1 MQVVQNAAEGL
12 KREFTITVPADE
24 IATKVTEKLTSLR
37 QQVNMKG
44 FRPGKVPVNLLKK
57 MYGQAVMGEVLE
69 ETVNASSQQA
79 LQDGELRPA
88 TQPKIEV
95 QKFEEGSELEYTM
108 AVEVMPEF
116 DPMDFG
122 KLELD
127 RFTAEVED
135 SRVDETISGIAE
147 QQKTFEPISG
157 NRKSKKGDALLID
170 FVGKLDGEP
179 FEGGTGSD
187 FQLELGS
194 GQFIPGFEDQLIGAK
209 AGEKPSVEVTF
220 PEDYQAK
227 ELAGKAAVFDV
238 EVKEV
243 REAKAVEINDD
254 FAKQMG
260 LDDLEAL
267 KNAVRGQLEQE
278 LSGMTRMRL
287 KRTLLDALADNHDFE
302 VPPGMVT
309 SEFDQIVG
317 QLRAQQGDTGHDH
330 DHDHDD
336 DHDHGKVEATEEE
349 KAEYM
354 PIAERRVRLGLLLA
368 EVGRRNNIDVNADEV
383 NRAIM
388 EQARRFP
395 GQERQVMEF
404 YTKTPEAMA
413 QIRAPLFEDKVV
425 DYILEMAKL
434 TDRAVSA
441 EELARDPD
449 DETESSEK
457 KAKPARKTK
466 AKGGKKAADKSAEA
480 DQSDAAS

>member
-24 IATKVTEKLTSLR
+24 IATKVTEKLASLR

-122 KLELD
+122 KLELE
-127 RFTAEVED
+127 RLTAEVEE
-135 SRVDETISGIAE
+135 SRVDEAIANIAE

-170 FVGKLDGEP
+170 FAGKVDGEA
-179 FEGGTGSD
+179 FEGGTATD

-194 GQFIPGFEDQLIGAK
+194 GRFIPGFEDQLIGAK
-209 AGEKPSVEVTF
+209 AGEKSNVEVTF

-227 ELAGKAAVFDV
+227 ELAGKAAVFEV

-243 REAKAVEINDD
+243 REAKAVEVNDD

-260 LDDLEAL
+260 LDDLDAL

-287 KRTLLDALADNHDFE
+287 KRSLLDALADNHDFE
-302 VPPGMVT
+302 VPPGMVD
-309 SEFDQIVG
+309 SEFQQIVG
-317 QLRAQQGDTGHDH
+317 QLRAQQGDAGHDE
-330 DHDHDD
+330 DHDNE
-336 DHDHGKVEATEEE
+336 KVDATEEE
-349 KAEYM
+349 KSEYM

-368 EVGRRNNIDVNADEV
+368 EVGQRNSIDVNADEV

-434 TDRAVSA
+434 TDRPVSA

-466 AKGGKKAADKSAEA
+466 AKGGKKASDKSAEA
-480 DQSDAAS
+480 DQSDAAT

>member
-24 IATKVTEKLTSLR
+24 IATKVTEKLASLR

-122 KLELD
+122 KLELE
-127 RFTAEVED
+127 RLTAEVEAT
-135 SRVDETISGIAE
+135 RVDEAIGNIAE

-170 FVGKLDGEP
+170 FIGKVDGEA
-179 FEGGTGSD
+179 FEGGTATD

-194 GQFIPGFEDQLIGAK
+194 GRFIPGFEDQLIGAK
-209 AGEKPSVEVTF
+209 AGEKPNVEVTF

-227 ELAGKAAVFDV
+227 ELAGKAAVFEV

-278 LSGMTRMRL
+278 LTGMTRMRL

-302 VPPGMVT
+302 VPPGMVD
-309 SEFDQIVG
+309 SEFQQIVG
-317 QLRAQQGDTGHDH
+317 QLRAQQGDEGHDH
-330 DHDHDD
+330 DHEHDQ
-336 DHDHGKVEATEEE
+336 GKVDATEEE
-349 KAEYM
+349 KSEYM

-425 DYILEMAKL
+425 DYILEMANL
-434 TDRAVSA
+434 TDRTVSA

-466 AKGGKKAADKSAEA
+466 AKGGKKASDKSAEA
-480 DQSDAAS
+480 DQSDAAT

>member
-24 IATKVTEKLTSLR
+24 IATKVTEKLASLR

-122 KLELD
+122 KLELE
-127 RFTAEVED
+127 RLTAEVEET
-135 SRVDETISGIAE
+135 RVDEAIGNIAE

-170 FVGKLDGEP
+170 FVGKVDGEA
-179 FEGGTGSD
+179 FEGGTATD

-194 GQFIPGFEDQLIGAK
+194 GRFIPGFEDQLIGAK
-209 AGEKPSVEVTF
+209 AGEKPNVEVTF
-220 PEDYQAK
+220 PEDYQAQ
-227 ELAGKAAVFDV
+227 ELAGKAAVFEV

-243 REAKAVEINDD
+243 REAKAVEVNDD

-278 LSGMTRMRL
+278 LTGMTRMRL

-302 VPPGMVT
+302 VPPGMVE
-309 SEFDQIVG
+309 SEFGQIVG
-317 QLRAQQGDTGHDH
+317 QLRTQQGDGGHDH
-330 DHDHDD
+330 EHDHDD
-336 DHDHGKVEATEEE
+336 GKVEATEEE

-425 DYILEMAKL
+425 DYILEMANL
-434 TDRAVSA
+434 TDRTVSA

-466 AKGGKKAADKSAEA
+466 AKGGKKASDKSAEA
-480 DQSDAAS
+480 DQSDAAT

>member
-24 IATKVTEKLTSLR
+24 IATKVTEKLASLR

-122 KLELD
+122 KLELE
-127 RFTAEVED
+127 RLTAEVEET
-135 SRVDETISGIAE
+135 RVDEAIGNIAE

-170 FVGKLDGEP
+170 FVGKVDGEA
-179 FEGGTGSD
+179 FEGGTATD

-194 GQFIPGFEDQLIGAK
+194 GRFIPGFEDQLIGAK
-209 AGEKPSVEVTF
+209 AGEKPNVEVTF

-227 ELAGKAAVFDV
+227 ELAGKAAVFEV

-260 LDDLEAL
+260 LDDLDAL

-278 LSGMTRMRL
+278 LTGMTRMRL
-287 KRTLLDALADNHDFE
+287 KRSLLDALADNHDVE
-302 VPPGMVT
+302 VPPGMVD
-309 SEFDQIVG
+309 SEFQQIVG
-317 QLRAQQGDTGHDH
+317 QLRAQQGDAGQDLDRDH
-330 DHDHDD
+330 DQE
-336 DHDHGKVEATEEE
+336 KVDATEEE
-349 KAEYM
+349 KSEYM

-368 EVGRRNNIDVNADEV
+368 EVGRRNSIDVNADEV

-434 TDRAVSA
+434 TDRTVSA

-480 DQSDAAS
+480 DQSDATT

>member
-1 MQVVQNAAEGL
+1 RL
-12 KREFTITVPADE
+12 
-24 IATKVTEKLTSLR
+24 
-37 QQVNMKG
+37 
-44 FRPGKVPVNLLKK
+44 
-57 MYGQAVMGEVLE
+57 
-69 ETVNASSQQA
+69 
-79 LQDGELRPA
+79 
-88 TQPKIEV
+88 
-95 QKFEEGSELEYTM
+95 
-108 AVEVMPEF
+108 
-116 DPMDFG
+116 
-122 KLELD
+122 
-127 RFTAEVED
+127 TAEVEAT
-135 SRVDETISGIAE
+135 RVDEAIGNIAE

-170 FVGKLDGEP
+170 FIGKVDGEA
-179 FEGGTGSD
+179 FEGGTATD

-194 GQFIPGFEDQLIGAK
+194 GRFIPGFEDQLIGAK
-209 AGEKPSVEVTF
+209 AGEKPNVEVTF
-220 PEDYQAK
+220 PEDYQAQ
-227 ELAGKAAVFDV
+227 ELAGKAAVFEV

-278 LSGMTRMRL
+278 LTGMTRMRL
-287 KRTLLDALADNHDFE
+287 KRSLLDALADNHDFE
-302 VPPGMVT
+302 VPPGMVD
-309 SEFDQIVG
+309 SEFQQIVG
-317 QLRAQQGDTGHDH
+317 QLRAQQGDEDH
-330 DHDHDD
+330 DHDHE
-336 DHDHGKVEATEEE
+336 HDQGKVDATEEE
-349 KAEYM
+349 KSEYM

-425 DYILEMAKL
+425 DYILEMANL
-434 TDRAVSA
+434 TDRTVSA

-466 AKGGKKAADKSAEA
+466 AKGGKKASDKSAEA
-480 DQSDAAS
+480 DQSDAAT